1 MAFSTYPAL
10 HSSSTV
16 ATNADKLLW
25 IILRFFL
32 LATEMSVVV
41 FGVASGHLD
50 SKRSIRRVVLVR
62 NTLLLTRLRCDFR
75 LDKLSIRV
83 FILHT

>member
-1 MAFSTYPAL
+1 MAFSAYPDTPG
-10 HSSSTV
+10 SVSV

-25 IILRFFL
+25 IVLRFFL

-50 SKRSIRRVVLVR
+50 SKRSIRRVVLVSSK
-62 NTLLLTRLRCDFR
+62 LLVDVCVCKERKST
-75 LDKLSIRV
+75 
-83 FILHT
+83 

>member
-1 MAFSTYPAL
+1 MAFSAYPDTPG
-10 HSSSTV
+10 SVSV

-25 IILRFFL
+25 IVLRFFL

-50 SKRSIRRVVLVR
+50 SKQSIRRVVLVSKFALCL
-62 NTLLLTRLRCDFR
+62 NDIKNKGKTTLY
-75 LDKLSIRV
+75 SS
-83 FILHT
+83 